1 MSDTHEVISAFLDD
15 EPFDPQELAYA
26 LGDPSGRALLIDL
39 LALRRI
45 VQPDEAI
52 PSGLSAN
59 GRSRRQSSPL
69 RALMA
74 AAAVLV
80 ALVGGYFVGQSRSAV
95 MSEAPTPTRVV
106 QAPANWAALPPPS
119 IRSAQ

>member
-59 GRSRRQSSPL
+59 GRRNSPL
-69 RALMA
+69 RAFMA
-74 AAAVLV
+74 AAAVVV
-80 ALVGGYFVGQSRSAV
+80 ALVGGYFVGQSRSAMV
-95 MSEAPTPTRVV
+95 SEAPAPTRVV
-106 QAPANWAALPPPS
+106 QGPATWAPHSTLS